1 MSISSPACAG
11 TENTSADHEKWSVAV
26 RQLGEALRLLDESN
40 APPEVGADLSMAIDR
55 LQKAIQRCAQGD
67 C

>member
-1 MSISSPACAG
+1 MSVPWPASAG
-11 TENTSADHEKWSVAV
+11 TEIAGSDHGKWSLAL

-40 APPEVGADLSMAIDR
+40 APPEVGADLSRAIDR
-55 LQKAIQRCAQGD
+55 LQKAIQRSAKGD